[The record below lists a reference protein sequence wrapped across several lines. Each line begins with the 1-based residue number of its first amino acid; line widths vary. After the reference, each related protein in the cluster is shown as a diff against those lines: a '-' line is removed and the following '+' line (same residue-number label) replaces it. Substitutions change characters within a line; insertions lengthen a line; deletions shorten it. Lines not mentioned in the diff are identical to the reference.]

1 MKILVVAAHP
11 DDEVL
16 GCGATIA
23 RHVAENDQVS
33 VLFLSEGVSSRAALG
48 EIRDWSAEIAE
59 REALAWRA
67 AALLGFSIAGF
78 LRHPNLR
85 MREQSVLM
93 LVKQVDEVIRAVSPT
108 VIYTHHIGD
117 LNSDHGLAAEAVMTA
132 CRPREGLSVRSV
144 YAFEVPSSTEWN
156 SPAHAAPFA
165 PTRFVDVTAFLLK
178 KIEAMRCYDFEMR
191 SLPHPR
197 SPEGVEALAR
207 FRGVSVGVS
216 AAEAFVVLRQVVP
229 N

>member
-16 GCGATIA
+16 GCGATLA
-23 RHVAENDQVS
+23 RQAEQGDRVS

-48 EIRDWSAEIAE
+48 ESRDWSAEIAE
-59 REALAWRA
+59 REASARRA
-67 AALLGFSIAGF
+67 AGVLGFSVEGF

-85 MREQSVLM
+85 MREGSMLA
-93 LVKQVDEVIRAVSPT
+93 LVKQVDEVIRSTAPAV
-108 VIYTHHIGD
+108 VYTHHIGD
-117 LNSDHGLAAEAVMTA
+117 LNSDHGLAAEAVVTA
-132 CRPREGLSVRSV
+132 CRPRPGLSVRSV

-165 PTRFVDVTAFLLK
+165 PTRFVDVTAYLPK
-178 KIEAMRCYDFEMR
+178 KIEAMRCYDYEMR

-197 SPEGVEALAR
+197 SAEAVEALAR
-207 FRGVSVGVS
+207 VRGVSVGVP
-216 AAEAFVVLRQVVP
+216 AAEAFVVLREVLA
-229 N
+229 